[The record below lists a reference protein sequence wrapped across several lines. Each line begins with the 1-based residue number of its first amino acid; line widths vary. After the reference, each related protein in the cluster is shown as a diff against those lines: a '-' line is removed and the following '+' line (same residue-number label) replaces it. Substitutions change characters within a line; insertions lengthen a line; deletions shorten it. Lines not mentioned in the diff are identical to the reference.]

1 MAFKHNTLFSNCI
14 LKTNNTLIDNA
25 EDLDIEAPMHN
36 LIEYSK
42 NFSKTTGS
50 LWNNYKGDPNRRYK
64 LFDYSVQYLL
74 IIKQVL
80 QKNSKV
86 AKQEKNLILMC
97 VPLKYLS
104 NF

>member
-64 LFDYSVQYLL
+64 LFDYSVRYLL

-80 QKNSKV
+80 QKYSKV